1 MRKRVRWTPAELE
14 KFIESAKRHGK
25 NDAQI
30 SEELG
35 TKTRSQVAKY
45 ANDLYH
51 KACSAPEGSMPH
63 AEFIKDVF
71 KPFGCEKT
79 VHIWQKDEQ
88 NKFIEAVRTYGKDW
102 EKICEVVGTHS
113 KSLVQAY
120 ARIFLK

>member
-1 MRKRVRWTPAELE
+1 MEVNNFMSATDDHHEKKRDEKRSDKIREVRKRVRWTPAELE

-25 NDAQI
+25 NYAQI

-51 KACSAPEGSMPH
+51 KACSAPEGTMPH
-63 AEFIKDVF
+63 AEFIKEIF

-79 VHIWQKDEQ
+79 VHIWQKDE
-88 NKFIEAVRTYGKDW
+88 
-102 EKICEVVGTHS
+102 
-113 KSLVQAY
+113 
-120 ARIFLK
+120 